1 MPQRLRPL
9 SGLDAGFLYLE
20 AAGTPMHVGSLML
33 IEPPKKRSWNFHRD
47 LIAHLTERLP
57 RAPAL
62 RRVLQPAPLD
72 LGHPMWRE
80 VESLDLAVHVLKRKL
95 PAPGSE
101 KQLAGVVARL
111 HAEMLDRER
120 PMWQF
125 VVIEGLASGEV
136 ALYSKIHHAVLDG
149 QGGIALAQ
157 VLLDLEPSRPTRSRK
172 RPIPETSQPRRRDAA
187 RTALR
192 ASAQQL
198 VKLLRAVPPVLR
210 VANAARQAG
219 SGTLRERLTRLRD
232 SVIFAPRTPF
242 NRQVSEQRSFATAS
256 LALDEVKRVGRAFG
270 VSLNDVVMTLCAGAL
285 REHLRQRKSLPAK
298 PLIAAMPVSLR
309 AAGDTELNNQ
319 VSMVQCPLPTHLD
332 DPLERLR
339 AVATATAGIKQKVN
353 SVRGLI
359 PTDFPGFIAPRWAS
373 GLSRWW
379 ARARIA
385 ERLPPLANVA
395 ISNVP
400 GPPVPLYLAGARVAQ
415 YFPVSIV
422 THGLGLNI
430 TVQSY
435 AGRLEFGIT
444 ACREALPRPESLAR
458 GLHHALD
465 ELLEKVPA

>member
-1 MPQRLRPL
+1 MPKRLRPL

-33 IEPPKKRSWNFHRD
+33 IEPPRRRGFDFHRD
-47 LIAHLTERLP
+47 LIDHLAERLP
-57 RAPAL
+57 RAAAL
-62 RRVLQPAPLD
+62 RRVLQPAPLE

-80 VESLDLAVHVLKRKL
+80 SESVDLAAHVLKRKL

-101 KQLAGVVARL
+101 KQLAGLVARL
-111 HAEMLDRER
+111 HAEMLDRDR
-120 PMWQF
+120 PLWQF
-125 VVIEGLASGEV
+125 VVIEGLASGLV

-157 VLLDLEPSRPTRSRK
+157 ALLDLEPRRPKRARK
-172 RPIPETSQPRRRDAA
+172 SGAAATPAPAQADIA

-192 ASAQQL
+192 ANVQQL

-210 VANAARQAG
+210 VANAAREAG
-219 SGTLRERLTRLRD
+219 TGTWRERLTRLRD
-232 SVIFAPRTPF
+232 SVTLAPRTQF
-242 NRQVSEQRSFATAS
+242 NRQVCSQRSYATAS
-256 LALDEVKRVGRAFG
+256 LSLEQAKRVSRTHG

-285 REHLRQRKSLPAK
+285 RAHLQSRKALPAK

-309 AAGDTELNNQ
+309 AAGDTEANNQ
-319 VSMVQCPLPTHLD
+319 ASMVQCPLLTDLD
-332 DPLERLR
+332 DPLDRLR
-339 AVATATAGIKQKVN
+339 AVAAATVVIRQNVN
-353 SVRGLI
+353 AFRGLI
-359 PTDFPGFIAPRWAS
+359 PTDFPGFAAPYWAS
-373 GLSRWW
+373 GLSRLW
-379 ARARIA
+379 ARSRIA

-444 ACREALPRPESLAR
+444 ACREALPRPETLAR
-458 GLHHALD
+458 GLEHSLD
-465 ELLEKVPA
+465 ELVATLPA